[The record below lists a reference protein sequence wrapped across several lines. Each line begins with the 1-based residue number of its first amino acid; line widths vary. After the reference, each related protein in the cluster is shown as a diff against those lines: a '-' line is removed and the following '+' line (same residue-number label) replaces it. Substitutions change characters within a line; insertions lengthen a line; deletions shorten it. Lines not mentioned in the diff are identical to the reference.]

1 MASNEMKMEPLL
13 SFPFNAFL
21 MVRLEYV
28 QILQDDLQAKLLRII
43 EAHIETQR
51 IVLYREAVNKQPSNS
66 KQAISI
72 PKDIFVPISYKLFM
86 NDLFDLV
93 TSENTI
99 KKALNVLIKCK
110 IIFKKEP
117 PKKRY
122 AAPSYSIN
130 TTALQ
135 ILLDVLKDPGYQ
147 TLIPSI
153 IDALKNSYPQDLI
166 PSWYQTLIPSNSNSS
181 SEEKSRVSEVDT
193 NIRKKNITDKN
204 ERKPD
209 VESPISDSLTHSSI
223 PSLSLVDNSVD
234 NQASSVEHPETQSPI
249 ATVTTGN
256 ASSQRN
262 TEPLLTAEGR
272 KIQSYWSQ
280 LGFESTSTSNPH
292 WNTLSKHITSFE
304 QMEGLYKYAR
314 SQLTSAKD
322 PTVHPGNLVKAVNG
336 WKQKQAPPD
345 KAKEPAKVTVGN
357 RHLQSIHSLPRL

>member
-249 ATVTTGN
+249 ATVTT
-256 ASSQRN
+256 RN
-262 TEPLLTAEGR
+262 T
-272 KIQSYWSQ
+272 SYEVSDISSEQ
-280 LGFESTSTSNPH
+280 KRIDGYLKKLRFPFPR
-292 WNTLSKHITSFE
+292 SKE
-304 QMEGLYKYAR
+304 
-314 SQLTSAKD
+314 
-322 PTVHPGNLVKAVNG
+322 NL
-336 WKQKQAPPD
+336 D
-345 KAKEPAKVTVGN
+345 
-357 RHLQSIHSLPRL
+357 